1 MSQHLDVGTGPGTK
15 GVGTDSGAGKRAPVT
30 NPVSG
35 PGTPGADGGVKQ
47 AGGSGR
53 SVSQAQAPA
62 TQRSDSGAP
71 STGPGSPTAAPGTG
85 GGVKSVPNAGSG
97 RGGPSTPIPSA
108 RRLAPSAAPSLP
120 DVAETSLEPASTNQQ
135 ELANRAGL
143 TFTG

>member
-1 MSQHLDVGTGPGTK
+1 MSKHLDVGGDGGAK
-15 GVGTDSGAGKRAPVT
+15 SVGTDSGAGKRAPVT

-53 SVSQAQAPA
+53 SVSQAQAPD
-62 TQRSDSGAP
+62 TRRSDSGAP
-71 STGPGSPTAAPGTG
+71 STSTSFGTDAD
-85 GGVKSVPNAGSG
+85 GGVKSVPNSG
-97 RGGPSTPIPSA
+97 GNRGGPSTPIPSA

-135 ELANRAGL
+135 ELANHAGL